1 MFSAWR
7 WLIKKKTSS
16 HCFDSVTFVGW
27 GWGGGGE
34 IYDIAVR
41 DISPAGFQSTDS
53 VMRLQRVMDHLEH
66 GCLHLSRIFSLAGFL
81 SLFLFQPASFLRSA
95 NLILACLPI
104 VMRGNPNLPL
114 FSSFSY
120 YPVFLPFCLSSAPSF
135 SYLYYYDTYIMR

>member
-1 MFSAWR
+1 
-7 WLIKKKTSS
+7 LIKKKTSS